1 MGIDVRQDRLSAALS
16 YRRTSGSRGFW
27 ETPVEEGVS
36 VRDLLRPLR
45 LLAVFAVLVFAV
57 ASCGDDDDG
66 GAGGAAP
73 SAGDAAKTPSETK
86 CGAGTGQKATG
97 TPIKVGS
104 LTTKIPGIDF
114 TDGSNAAKAFFDCV
128 NDNGGIKGHPVD
140 LIVETHGSDPQQ
152 VGALATKLAE
162 SDKVDAFVAGFSIL
176 DCAVN
181 KGYYEK
187 NGFYPIVAGVPNE
200 CFNTPNIA
208 ALNMGPGY
216 SSLGADRYLIDTA
229 GAKNTI
235 IMVSPKQPGIQAAT
249 QIALSYAKQKGLK
262 TISRLENV
270 PISDPASLAQAI
282 VSQAGDGGGVILNF
296 TPPEGVKILQ
306 AAAQQ
311 GLIDKVKWGS
321 STPLND
327 TSVPGA
333 IGKQWD
339 GKIFI
344 NAELALLDSNGP
356 DMQLYRAVN
365 KKYSPDNPLG
375 SFGQMGFVAAKMFT
389 DTVLKLPED
398 KLTKEGINEAILN
411 IKNYKT
417 DVLCKPWY
425 FQKMKLHVPNNTDRT
440 VTPKDGKMVEAEG
453 CTDIPDSYPD
463 LKYVRQF
470 ESENDVNK
478 G

>member
-1 MGIDVRQDRLSAALS
+1 
-16 YRRTSGSRGFW
+16 
-27 ETPVEEGVS
+27 
-36 VRDLLRPLR
+36 VRDLLKPLR
-45 LLAVFAVLVFAV
+45 LLAVLAVLSFAV
-57 ASCGDDDDG
+57 ASCGDDDSGSSG
-66 GAGGAAP
+66 GGGDSGSAVKDAGGT
-73 SAGDAAKTPSETK
+73 TPSETK
-86 CGAGTGQKATG
+86 CGEGDGKKATG

-104 LTTKIPGIDF
+104 VTTKIPGIDF
-114 TDGSNAAKAFFDCV
+114 TDGSDAAAAFFKCV

-140 LIVETHGSDPQQ
+140 FIVAEHGSDPQQ
-152 VGALATKLAE
+152 VGSFATKLAE

-176 DCAVN
+176 DCPVN
-181 KGYYEK
+181 HEYYEK

-208 ALNMGPGY
+208 ALNMGPLY
-216 SSLGADRYLIDTA
+216 SSLGAVRYVIDKA
-229 GAKNTI
+229 GAKGTAVI
-235 IMVSPKQPGIQAAT
+235 VSPKQPGNEAVNQG
-249 QIALSYAKQKGLK
+249 ALTYAKQKGLK
-262 TISRLENV
+262 TISRLETV
-270 PISDPASLAQAI
+270 PIADPASLAQAI
-282 VSQAGDGGGVILNF
+282 VSQAGDGGAVILDF

-327 TSVPGA
+327 TSVPDA
-333 IGKQWD
+333 LGKQWD

-344 NAELALLDSNGP
+344 NAELALLDSDGP

-389 DTVLKLPED
+389 DTVSKLPED
-398 KLTKEGINEAILN
+398 QLNKEGINKAILD

-425 FQKMKLHVPNNTDRT
+425 FQKMDKHVPNNTDRT

-463 LKYVRQF
+463 LKYVRDY
-470 ESENDVNK
+470 ESKNDVN
-478 G
+478 GG